1 MGILVDEEQ
10 LEKEKA
16 YVVPTDSEI
25 KSKYKM
31 QRLEIRS
38 KFDNSQVLLVNYVAE
53 DYRFLL
59 KKFLSVLSLVPPN
72 LRAMIVPLPKN
83 CAYVDQYYAKRI

>member
-1 MGILVDEEQ
+1 MNSMGILVDEEQ

-38 KFDNSQVLLVNYVAE
+38 KFDNS
-53 DYRFLL
+53 
-59 KKFLSVLSLVPPN
+59 
-72 LRAMIVPLPKN
+72 
-83 CAYVDQYYAKRI
+83 